1 MGALVKGY
9 FHRETEMLESVA
21 SLAHHWGNGG
31 MLSQVELNQESC
43 LPRGLPF
50 SFPFPWALAA
60 VAAEGSSSA
69 GSHLEEGDGSPGFS
83 RWSSPSSCFCRAE
96 PVGWVMSFFHPICVF
111 LIDCSG
117 QKQSLLAWGMH
128 SAVSHGSASPDRPS
142 ESGPRPAVCP
152 EGRARPACF
161 GCPQNGV
168 WVATG
173 WPCSGH
179 RLLGRAG
186 GGQETTCLGFPSHPG
201 SYKCTLGCGGGA
213 RAVPAHGCYLKSHL
227 IDVISTFWERSV
239 TVTLLF
245 PKQGPKFS
253 LPVFGEKQ
261 RKRSLMTVSSL
272 STGACVS
279 ISHLH
284 PSFLF
289 SSCSVYFLVVIG
301 CERCASILIILP
313 Q

>member
-69 GSHLEEGDGSPGFS
+69 SSHLEEGDGSPGFS

-117 QKQSLLAWGMH
+117 QKQSLLPGECILLLAMAAPLLTDPVSQGPGLLFAQREGPGLRALGAHRMVSGWPQADP
-128 SAVSHGSASPDRPS
+128 AVGTGCLAELEADKKPPALASPATP
-142 ESGPRPAVCP
+142 EATNVHWGVAAV
-152 EGRARPACF
+152 
-161 GCPQNGV
+161 Q
-168 WVATG
+168 
-173 WPCSGH
+173 
-179 RLLGRAG
+179 
-186 GGQETTCLGFPSHPG
+186 
-201 SYKCTLGCGGGA
+201 
-213 RAVPAHGCYLKSHL
+213 
-227 IDVISTFWERSV
+227 
-239 TVTLLF
+239 
-245 PKQGPKFS
+245 
-253 LPVFGEKQ
+253 
-261 RKRSLMTVSSL
+261 
-272 STGACVS
+272 
-279 ISHLH
+279 
-284 PSFLF
+284 
-289 SSCSVYFLVVIG
+289 
-301 CERCASILIILP
+301 ERCPHMGVIWSLIWLMLFLHFEKGLSQLP
-313 Q
+313 FSFQSRDLSSACQFLGKNKENDHWWQCRVYLLVLV